1 MNATMRKRTAH
12 RWRLS
17 AVMIAGVFFALG
29 SFWLLQVMNRGGEDL
44 QADARKNEPDYIID
58 KFSYVRMTLD
68 GKPKYIISGDKLIH
82 RPVSDISE
90 IVKPAVQALS
100 EDDRSPMTMTAQVA
114 LLDNKNNLVHL
125 MNKVDIERPPSAAS
139 PRMSLTTDA
148 LTVFPDEDRMETN
161 REFDLVVGSNTVSGT
176 GMRANNATGKMD
188 VLSKMQVSFPP
199 RAR

>member
-1 MNATMRKRTAH
+1 MRKRTAH

-29 SFWLLQVMNRGGEDL
+29 SFWLLQVMNRGGEDM
-44 QADARKNEPDYIID
+44 QADARRNEPDYIID
-58 KFSYVRMTLD
+58 KFSYVRMTPE
-68 GKPKYIISGDKLIH
+68 GKPKYIIAGDKLIH
-82 RPVSDISE
+82 RPVNDISE

-100 EDDRSPMTMTAQVA
+100 DDDRPPMTMTAQVA
-114 LLDNKNNLVHL
+114 LLDNKNDLVHL

-139 PRMSLTTDA
+139 PHMSLTTDA

-161 REFDLVVGSNTVSGT
+161 REFDLLIGGNTVSGT

>member
-1 MNATMRKRTAH
+1 MRKRTAH

-29 SFWLLQVMNRGGEDL
+29 SFWLLQVMNRGGEEL

-58 KFSYVRMTLD
+58 KFSYVRMTPQ
-68 GKPKYIISGDKLIH
+68 GKPKYIIAGDKLVH
-82 RPVSDISE
+82 RPVNDISE
-90 IVKPAVQALS
+90 ITRPAVQALS
-100 EDDRSPMTMTAQVA
+100 EDATPPMTMTAQVA
-114 LLDNKNNLVHL
+114 LLDNKNDLVHL
-125 MNKVDIERPPSAAS
+125 MNKVDIERPPSPKAE
-139 PRMSLTTDA
+139 RMSLTTEA

-161 REFDLVVGSNTVSGT
+161 REFDLFIGASTVSGT
-176 GMRANNATGKMD
+176 GMRANNATGQMD